1 VMLSSNVPPSER
13 GRGGAKGPRHCPQ
26 PPATKHIHVFSSTTE
41 TTTTSG
47 LSQQRYGSIAQTRG
61 REGDGSKATASRY
74 VKIKGT
80 SYRPNTRGKMN
91 DLTAQ
96 NAFRR

>member
-1 VMLSSNVPPSER
+1 MLSSNVPQSER
-13 GRGGAKGPRHCPQ
+13 GWGVDYKGPCHCRQ
-26 PPATKHIHVFSSTTE
+26 PPATKHIHVFTSTTQ
-41 TTTTSG
+41 TTTMSG
-47 LSQQRYGSIAQTRG
+47 LPQQRYGSITQRRG
-61 REGDGSKATASRY
+61 RGDGSKATASRY

-91 DLTAQ
+91 DLTAK